1 MAKTFKRFA
10 KGGRFK
16 REDFGDLGLGAFKNQ
31 QDQIINSFVLTDQEV
46 KKPKNIY
53 QVIN

>member
-1 MAKTFKRFA
+1 MSIEEKKPVLKVFADTEDSFKQI
-10 KGGRFK
+10 K
-16 REDFGDLGLGAFKNQ
+16 
-31 QDQIINSFVLTDQEV
+31 DQIINSFVLTDQEV

>member
-1 MAKTFKRFA
+1 MSSDQILLNDEILLLKVFADTEDSFKQI
-10 KGGRFK
+10 K
-16 REDFGDLGLGAFKNQ
+16 
-31 QDQIINSFVLTDQEV
+31 DQIINSFVLTDHEV